1 MFGRENF
8 LRRVILAI
16 GLFIISIPLIYF
28 LSGPYYYYGM
38 ANFILFLGLSLIGC
52 SIITLSRKV
61 FYWCLHVSI
70 WMVCFSL
77 GSLTQGPPIILLFPV
92 GISIILG
99 AFYKA
104 IVGKG
109 IPKNQPR
116 PQEAHVLYQPYHTGY
131 QPSPPPSASPTYQEG
146 GQQHSY
152 PQPGLEQAQVQSA
165 QEGL

>member
-8 LRRVILAI
+8 LRRVILAM

-28 LSGPYYYYGM
+28 LSGPYY
-38 ANFILFLGLSLIGC
+38 FILFLGLSLIGC

-61 FYWCLHVSI
+61 FYWCLHASI

-77 GSLTQGPPIILLFPV
+77 GSIIQGPPIILLFPI
-92 GISIILG
+92 GISIILA
-99 AFYKA
+99 AFYKV
-104 IVGKG
+104 IIGKSTNR
-109 IPKNQPR
+109 NQPR

-131 QPSPPPSASPTYQEG
+131 QPSPPPFASPTYQEG

-152 PQPGLEQAQVQSA
+152 PQPGLEQSQVQSA

>member
-16 GLFIISIPLIYF
+16 GLFIMSIPLIYF
-28 LSGPYYYYGM
+28 LSSPDYSYGM
-38 ANFILFLGLSLIGC
+38 ADFILFLGLSLIGC

-61 FYWCLHVSI
+61 FYWCLHASI
-70 WMVCFSL
+70 WMVCFGL

-92 GISIILG
+92 GISIILA

-116 PQEAHVLYQPYHTGY
+116 PQEAHVFYQPYHTGY
-131 QPSPPPSASPTYQEG
+131 QPSPPPPASPTYQEG
-146 GQQHSY
+146 GHQHTY
-152 PQPGLEQAQVQSA
+152 HQPGLEQSQVQSA